1 MAEMEEYVF
10 TVEGKGETLRAYLQ
24 IAMGWR
30 EEGMELLTQFI
41 TKNESN
47 LKLETRLQNLKK
59 NKVEETEPDI
69 DVTLIFPV
77 KPPHGKKARVRRT
90 KRPGVYARVT
100 YQLDWIKDNMKG
112 EVCPSGPIVG

>member
-10 TVEGKGETLRAYLQ
+10 TVDGKGETLRAYLQ

-59 NKVEETEPDI
+59 NKVLKQAQ
-69 DVTLIFPV
+69 DVFDVIQLN
-77 KPPHGKKARVRRT
+77 RV
-90 KRPGVYARVT
+90 
-100 YQLDWIKDNMKG
+100 QF
-112 EVCPSGPIVG
+112 